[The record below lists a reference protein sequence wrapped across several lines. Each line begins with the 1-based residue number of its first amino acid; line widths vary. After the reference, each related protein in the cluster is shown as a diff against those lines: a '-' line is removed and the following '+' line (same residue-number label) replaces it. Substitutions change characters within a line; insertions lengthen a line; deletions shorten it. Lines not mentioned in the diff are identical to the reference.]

1 MRQNLFKQLYL
12 EKKIIKK
19 NQTYFFLTTPKI
31 SLIVPKFK
39 DKYLVISQKRI
50 PINTTIY
57 EFPGGSVENNET
69 PQMTA
74 INELKEETG
83 YISKKKPKKFLSIY
97 PDPGRLNCSCECF
110 FTFDIVKIGKP
121 ELGIKLHLLSKN
133 QILKLIN
140 LKKFSHSCHV
150 SAFLYFINQKKYLS
164 DK

>member
-12 EKKIIKK
+12 EKKKIKK

-39 DKYLVISQKRI
+39 DKFLVISQKRI

-110 FTFDIVKIGKP
+110 FSYDIEKIGKP

-133 QILKLIN
+133 EILKLIK

-150 SAFLYFINQKKYLS
+150 SAFLYFINQKIYLS